1 MTAPAV
7 ISGSTGPDS
16 PEPDAADAAVDAADD
31 GGESAV
37 SEADL
42 QKMIAAEVTRQLASV
57 DRDPLGG
64 LLDPSTTPV
73 KDEQWSF
80 GSSALDMVGAGARR
94 LWGLAL
100 GVVELGL
107 LVFLVPFYFFFF
119 AVSYPKVLRFARDLV
134 PSEHRD
140 EVFRL
145 VTAMDRAVSGFVR
158 GRLVISAIEHPAV
171 RRAAEARA
179 AEGWEVA
186 IAPVDRSGR
195 VALGPLRI
203 LLRERDA
210 VCCVIG
216 ANNVTGVV
224 QPIEPIADL
233 CAARGVPLHVDHVQ
247 TAAGAPLDIGQLPGE
262 VTAAIAAHKL
272 GGPRGV
278 GALLGPGVG
287 SLAPVV
293 HGGGQERGLRPG
305 TEDGAGAIALAT
317 ALERRQGLGA
327 PAEWGARAALRDR
340 LETALSLPVAG
351 ADGERLPG
359 HSLLLTGL
367 RGDTL
372 VRLLDER
379 GIAVA
384 AGSACASGA
393 TEPDPVLTAMGV
405 DDRTARTA
413 VRVSLG
419 PETTTADVDAL
430 IEAWREIAPAL
441 QAAVEASA

>member
-1 MTAPAV
+1 MGYLSPPWPSARCDTTGVIYLDHAATAPPDPAV
-7 ISGSTGPDS
+7 IEAMLPYLTGPQGNPS
-16 PEPDAADAAVDAADD
+16 EPHALGRAARAALDDARGRIAAQVGVDAD
-31 GGESAV
+31 GVIVTGGGT
-37 SEADL
+37 EADN
-42 QKMIAAEVTRQLASV
+42 LAV
-57 DRDPLGG
+57 LGR
-64 LLDPSTTPV
+64 TT
-73 KDEQWSF
+73 
-80 GSSALDMVGAGARR
+80 GA
-94 LWGLAL
+94 
-100 GVVELGL
+100 
-107 LVFLVPFYFFFF
+107 P
-119 AVSYPKVLRFARDLV
+119 
-134 PSEHRD
+134 
-140 EVFRL
+140 
-145 VTAMDRAVSGFVR
+145 

-195 VALGPLRI
+195 VALGPLRV

-305 TEDGAGAIALAT
+305 TEDVAGAIALAT